1 MCSGKVFYF
10 TFNKGAT
17 REDEAAASEANVLM
31 NQWPDRAVV
40 DQGHFFEDL
49 FGSNF
54 APPVLN
60 SVLKYNVL
68 LIAIIFHSTEKK
80 GNPTPL
86 GGATLV
92 LGFVV
97 PPKCN
102 TSLVAVHLIHS
113 PTAVKVLKQ
122 RYQGI

>member
-1 MCSGKVFYF
+1 M
-10 TFNKGAT
+10 FNKGAT

-54 APPVLN
+54 APPTLN
-60 SVLKYNVL
+60 SVLEYNV
-68 LIAIIFHSTEKK
+68 AIIFHSTEKK

-97 PPKCN
+97 PNKMQ
-102 TSLVAVHLIHS
+102 H
-113 PTAVKVLKQ
+113 
-122 RYQGI
+122 